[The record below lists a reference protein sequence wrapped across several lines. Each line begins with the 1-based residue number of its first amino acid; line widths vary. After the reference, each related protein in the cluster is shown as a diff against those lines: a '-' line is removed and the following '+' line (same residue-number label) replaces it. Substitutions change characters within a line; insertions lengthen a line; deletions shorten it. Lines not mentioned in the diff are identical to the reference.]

1 MCHALKG
8 ITKMLNI
15 IWAGFFIVAFAF
27 AAVDSFYFGNSAIWA
42 GMVGA
47 TFESAQT
54 AFSVSIN
61 LTGILCLWLGLL
73 KIAQASGLTELLAK
87 ALRPL
92 FAKLMP
98 DVPSDSPALGSIV
111 MNIAANML
119 GLDNAATPMGL
130 KAMEQLQVLNPHKD
144 TASNAQVL
152 FMVLNASAVTVIPI
166 TILMYRAELGS
177 ANPAAVFLPILLA
190 TSASTLA
197 GFLSVAWAQRLNIFN
212 RVVGGYLLGFAC
224 LIGIMCWSFAVLPPE
239 NRLSAAS
246 AFGNFIL
253 YAVIVLFLICGLL
266 KKVNVYDTFIEG
278 AKEGFSIA
286 VKIIPYLVAML
297 VAISALRSSGCL
309 DCIVG
314 GFVWLFNQLGIDTEF
329 VGALPTAIMKPLSGS
344 GARAMMIETMQNYGA
359 DSFQGFVASVVQG
372 STETTFYVLAVY
384 FGAVGISKV
393 GAALPCALFA
403 DLVGIFTAI
412 CVSYIFY

>member
-1 MCHALKG
+1 M
-8 ITKMLNI
+8 
-15 IWAGFFIVAFAF
+15 AFAF

-47 TFESAQT
+47 TFESAKT

-212 RVVGGYLLGFAC
+212 RVVSGYLLGFAC

-239 NRLSAAS
+239 NRLNAAS

-314 GFVWLFNQLGIDTEF
+314 GFAWLFNQLGIDTEF